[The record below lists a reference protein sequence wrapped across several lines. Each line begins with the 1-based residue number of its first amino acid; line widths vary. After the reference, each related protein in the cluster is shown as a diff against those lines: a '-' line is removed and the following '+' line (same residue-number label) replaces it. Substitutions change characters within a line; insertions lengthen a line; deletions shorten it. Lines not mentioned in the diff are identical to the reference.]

1 MPNRRDALLML
12 AAGLTTQAMAQRSPT
27 DYPNK
32 PIKVI
37 VPFPAGGG
45 GDTLARLML
54 MRLSNELGQPVV
66 FDNIGGAGGNVGVA
80 AGSRAPADGYTL
92 IYGTNGTH
100 AINHTLYKQPGF
112 DPLKDFE
119 PISRLSRIAALLV
132 VRPGL
137 GIGQMSELLAEL
149 KRSPGK
155 YTFAS
160 AGNGT
165 TSHLAGEIL
174 KAQAGVSAVHIPYR
188 GGAAAITDVLGDR
201 VDFMIDVMPNT
212 APQVRAGRLK
222 GLAVSTAQRVASFP
236 DVPTIAE
243 SGVPGFDVSAWD
255 SVYAP
260 AGTPAAVIERLHQA
274 VSKVLAD
281 DGLRQQLAARGAEP
295 APTTP
300 DGLRQFVRAEMERWG
315 QAVKRSGTTVD

>member
-274 VSKVLAD
+274 VGKVLAD
-281 DGLRQQLAARGAEP
+281 DSLRQQLAARGAEP

>member
-1 MPNRRDALLML
+1 MLNRRNALLTL
-12 AAGLTTQAMAQRSPT
+12 AAGLTTPAMAQRNPA

-54 MRLSNELGQPVV
+54 MRLSSELGQPVV

-112 DPLKDFE
+112 DPIKDFE

-149 KRSPGK
+149 KRHPGK

-260 AGTPAAVIERLHQA
+260 AGTPAAVVERLHQA

-281 DGLRQQLAARGAEP
+281 EGLRQQLAARGAEP

>member
-1 MPNRRDALLML
+1 MRTFLATCCLALGLSTAW
-12 AAGLTTQAMAQRSPT
+12 AADPYPTKPITLIVPQAPGGANDIVGRALAQR
-27 DYPNK
+27 
-32 PIKVI
+32 
-37 VPFPAGGG
+37 
-45 GDTLARLML
+45 LAVA
-54 MRLSNELGQPVV
+54 LGQPVV
-66 FDNIGGAGGNVGVA
+66 VDNKPGAGGNVGTALVA
-80 AGSRAPADGYTL
+80 RAPKDGYTL
-92 IYGTNGTH
+92 MITAQSAQT
-100 AINHTLYKQPGF
+100 INPSLYKKVPF
-112 DPLKDFE
+112 DPIKDFE
-119 PISRLSRIAALLV
+119 PISRLSRIAALVV

-137 GIGQMSELLAEL
+137 GIGQMSEWLAEL
-149 KRSPGK
+149 KRHPGK

-165 TSHLAGEIL
+165 TSHLAGEML

-188 GGAAAITDVLGDR
+188 GGAAAITDVLADR

-212 APQVRAGRLK
+212 APHVRAGRLK

-236 DVPTIAE
+236 DIPTIAE
-243 SGVPGFDVSAWD
+243 SGLPGFDVSAWD
-255 SVYAP
+255 SLYAP
-260 AGTPAAVIERLHQA
+260 AGTPAAVVERLHQA
-274 VSKVLAD
+274 VSKALAD

>member
-12 AAGLTTQAMAQRSPT
+12 AAGLTTQTMAQRGPT

-54 MRLSNELGQPVV
+54 MRLGNELGQPVV

-112 DPLKDFE
+112 DPIKDFE

-188 GGAAAITDVLGDR
+188 GGAAVITDVLADR

-295 APTTP
+295 SPTTP